1 MSSLSPSLAA
11 LRSELDDTT
20 RRLHALA
27 DYLDD
32 STWGRRPG
40 EGRWSAA
47 ECIEHLNLTSRAFV
61 PLLRNALRDGRA
73 RGLTTPGTSYRLD
86 LMGWFLVHACESRDR
101 RSRSKTTPP
110 FVPAGVERKGG
121 EVVRSYEELQGELVR
136 VLIEAEGL
144 AIGKIKAASPFNP
157 RLRYSV
163 YSALRLIT
171 AHQRR
176 HLWQAEQALTAIRSA
191 AR

>member
-1 MSSLSPSLAA
+1 
-11 LRSELDDTT
+11 
-20 RRLHALA
+20 
-27 DYLDD
+27 
-32 STWGRRPG
+32 
-40 EGRWSAA
+40 
-47 ECIEHLNLTSRAFV
+47 
-61 PLLRNALRDGRA
+61 
-73 RGLTTPGTSYRLD
+73 
-86 LMGWFLVHACESRDR
+86 MGWFLVHACESRDR

-110 FVPAGVERKGG
+110 FVPAGVERQG